1 MHNIITIDFET
12 YYSKEYGLNKL
23 TTEEYIRDERFEII
37 GVAVKENGGQPIWK
51 TGTHEEIREFLAN
64 YNWEDSF
71 VVGHN
76 LRFDGA
82 ILNWIFGIKPKG
94 LIDTMSMATIVHGL
108 TESVSLKNLAVLYNI
123 GEKGTEVLDA
133 KSCLRADFTDN
144 QLTRYGSYCI
154 NDVKLT
160 HSLFL
165 KMLPLFNQNELKLID
180 LTMRMFTEPCLRINK
195 ILLVKHLN
203 SVRDKKQKLLE
214 KANVDKKIL
223 MSNPKFAELLKSLS
237 IDPPMKISPTTG
249 KPTFAFAKT
258 DIGFKD
264 LLDHPDERVQILS
277 AARVGNRST
286 IEETRTENFI
296 NIANRGLLPVPLKYS
311 GAVVSHRWSGGDG
324 INMQNL
330 PRTSELRRAIYAP
343 SGFKIVVSD
352 LSNIELRLAYWF
364 SNSQD
369 KVEQIRNGVDLYTQS
384 ASDITGTPYDEV
396 DKDLRY
402 IFKVVNLSGIYG
414 VGANK
419 MHSILMQGGVDRDL
433 DEVKNIIYAF
443 RRNNPQLVEAWND
456 AKEMLTAILNGH
468 SYRMGAGGI
477 IESYDSRYY
486 KRQNS
491 RTESDG
497 SSNSCTESS
506 HSQNSRMASY
516 RPQPGLNS
524 RTESDGI
531 LNSRQG
537 MLKPNGMLLGLP
549 NLRIIKTKEGRETWA
564 YDKKLGR
571 KIIPE
576 YIHPAKTFQRCIQS
590 LARDIIGEHLLAVA
604 RKYKVVMT
612 VHDELVMVCPDDE
625 VDNCVEYVRECMQSS
640 PEWCLDLPLDC
651 EIGVGDNYMDAK

>member
-203 SVRDKKQKLLE
+203 SVRDKKQKLLD

-497 SSNSCTESS
+497 S
-506 HSQNSRMASY
+506 
-516 RPQPGLNS
+516 
-524 RTESDGI
+524 

-651 EIGVGDNYMDAK
+651 EIGVGDYYMDAK